1 MAEPAPP
8 SPEQLTQQLDVYAS
22 TPGSSDQLVQLLR
35 PPRLGLR
42 STPSLRSIYGAYA
55 PVWPALALVWEV
67 EAEKLAADDKA
78 SIPAV
83 LALAAFLVSLCTQ
96 ESHNQAKAVM
106 HVEPH
111 LRKVLLAAS
120 SLFNLEDSSY
130 TDMTRVCCQ
139 ALANLVT
146 GNEAVAN
153 TYFSQR
159 LQLEESDNLIQRL
172 LASPDHGT
180 LQAVLIFLLN
190 SVHGSHDRALLLGTS
205 KAGAAV
211 LDRLMTIVGVLFEDE
226 TPDGIAHEEFQSDI
240 FELSFAIVQQL
251 IKLKAFAQ
259 TYEDHALMPGF
270 AISPTLV
277 TLLKFLDGHLS
288 LAGQATSHS
297 VLSLAPFLIRQLVY
311 LSSFLIDEGAER
323 VKNAADAATFQ
334 GLVLVLHCLCSMGLA
349 LEQAE
354 RGKEEDCEEEARV
367 EMVKGAEAVVRLLR
381 FSTTLLPPVSA
392 RPAPPS
398 MPPPQPSMSSP
409 TATPA
414 PAASG
419 LDLSPESTAA
429 IAQLQRV
436 IVQFLGILAFCP
448 PLTTERPTPPPRV
461 KDAQDRVRES
471 GGLELLLSMCQI
483 DERNTTMREHA
494 LFAIRNLLKRNQA
507 SQDYVDAMKPQYRV
521 GPNGELLDLPPPLRT
536 Q

>member
-1 MAEPAPP
+1 MAQPAPP
-8 SPEQLTQQLDVYAS
+8 SPEQLTLQLEDYAS
-22 TPGSSDQLVQLLR
+22 SPSSSEQLVQLLR

-42 STPSLRSIYGAYA
+42 STPSLRSTYGAHA
-55 PVWPALALVWEV
+55 PFWPALARVWEV
-67 EAEKLAADDKA
+67 EAEKLASDDKA

-83 LALAAFLVSLCTQ
+83 LALAAFLLSLCTQ
-96 ESHNQAKAVM
+96 EPHNQAEAVT
-106 HVEPH
+106 HIEPH
-111 LRKVLLAAS
+111 LRNVLLAAS
-120 SLFNLEDSSY
+120 SLFNLEDSAY
-130 TDMTRVCCQ
+130 TDMTRICCQ

-146 GNEAVAN
+146 SNESIASS
-153 TYFSQR
+153 FFPQR
-159 LQLEESDNLIQRL
+159 LQLEETDNLIQRL

-190 SVHGSHDRALLLGTS
+190 SIHGSRERALLLGTS

-226 TPDGIAHEEFQSDI
+226 TPEGIAHEEFHSDV

-251 IKLKAFAQ
+251 IKLEVYAQ
-259 TYEDHALMPGF
+259 AYEDHALMPDF

-288 LAGQATSHS
+288 LAGQATSPAA
-297 VLSLAPFLIRQLVY
+297 LALAPFLIRQLVH
-311 LSSFLIDEGAER
+311 LSAFLIDEGAER

-349 LEQAE
+349 MEQEE
-354 RGKEEDCEEEARV
+354 RNKEEEREEEARV

-392 RPAPPS
+392 RPAPPTAS
-398 MPPPQPSMSSP
+398 PSPPASS
-409 TATPA
+409 TASGPA
-414 PAASG
+414 PASPT

-429 IAQLQRV
+429 IAQLQRT
-436 IVQFLGILAFCP
+436 IVQFLGILSFCP

-471 GGLELLLSMCQI
+471 GGLELLLSMCQM

-494 LFAIRNLLKRNQA
+494 LFAIRNLLKANQT
-507 SQDYVDAMKPQYRV
+507 SQDYVDAMKPQYQV
-521 GPNGELLDLPPPLRT
+521 GPNGELLDLPPPLRKE
-536 Q
+536 